1 MYLSSVISRG
11 GERAREKE
19 FTSWLR
25 VRSLF
30 STWVNDIKFCPTFY
44 RQDLL
49 SFDSL
54 SRDWILKL
62 DPNDNF
68 RNYILNLDIHN
79 FSLDYPW
86 VMTPLSNTMGNFS
99 VYDLTVVR

>member
-1 MYLSSVISRG
+1 MNGSLSPG
-11 GERAREKE
+11 
-19 FTSWLR
+19 
-25 VRSLF
+25 
-30 STWVNDIKFCPTFY
+30 VNDIKFCPTFY
-44 RQDLL
+44 GQDLL

>member
-1 MYLSSVISRG
+1 MYLSL
-11 GERAREKE
+11 RASQGVESTREKE

-25 VRSLF
+25 VCSLF
-30 STWVNDIKFCPTFY
+30 STWVNDIKFCPAFY

-86 VMTPLSNTMGNFS
+86 VMTPLSNT
-99 VYDLTVVR
+99 

>member
-1 MYLSSVISRG
+1 MYLSLVASQG
-11 GERAREKE
+11 GGIHVEEE
-19 FTSWLR
+19 FGPCIR
-25 VRSLF
+25 VYCLF
-30 STWVNDIKFCPTFY
+30 STRVNDIKFCPGFY

-86 VMTPLSNTMGNFS
+86 VMTPLSNTRVILVCMTS
-99 VYDLTVVR
+99 L